1 MTIGVRVQEKG
12 QITIPTKIR
21 RKLNLRK
28 GDLVIFTE
36 TSEGVLIK
44 PAEMLSQTE
53 LRKKLAEEIGGL
65 RSRFSE
71 MSDEEIE
78 TLVTDAIR
86 GAREK

>member
-1 MTIGVRVQEKG
+1 MAIGVRVQEKG

-36 TSEGVLIK
+36 TSEGVLIQ
-44 PAEMLSQTE
+44 PAEMLSQAE

-65 RSRFSE
+65 RSRFGE

>member
-36 TSEGVLIK
+36 TSDGVLIK
-44 PAEMLSQTE
+44 PAEMLSQAE
-53 LRKKLAEEIGGL
+53 LRKKLAEEIGAL
-65 RSRFSE
+65 RSRFGD

-86 GAREK
+86 SAREK

>member
-1 MTIGVRVQEKG
+1 MAIGVRVQEKG

-36 TSEGVLIK
+36 TSEGVLIQ
-44 PAEMLSQTE
+44 PAEILSQAE

-65 RSRFSE
+65 RSRFGQ
-71 MSDEEIE
+71 MSDKEIE